1 MHIKIEK
8 DGNKLVLKVN
18 LLMGQ
23 QNFFALN
30 WAMWLKI
37 LHFENLGKS
46 LWNKLKNLVLSS
58 AYFDNWF

>member
-8 DGNKLVLKVN
+8 DGNNLVLKIN

-46 LWNKLKNLVLSS
+46 LWNKLKNLVLSL

>member
-8 DGNKLVLKVN
+8 DGNKLVLKIN

-46 LWNKLKNLVLSS
+46 LWNKLKNLVLSL

>member
-8 DGNKLVLKVN
+8 DGNKLVLKIN